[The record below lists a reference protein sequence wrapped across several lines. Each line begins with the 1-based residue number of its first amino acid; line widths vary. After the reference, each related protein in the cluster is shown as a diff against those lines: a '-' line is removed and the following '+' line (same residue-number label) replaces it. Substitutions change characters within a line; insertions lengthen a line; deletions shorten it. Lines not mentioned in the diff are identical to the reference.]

1 MNIEKAG
8 FRGYLPFLLG
18 ALAGIIAVIIICSDK
33 RNKTFDERQ
42 LVARGDAFKWG
53 FIAALSY
60 FGISELTTIL
70 IGEWIEASTNLAFG
84 FAIPAMAFGITCV
97 VKGAYIGLQQNYK
110 SVLITNITLSI
121 VNIGTGLLRIH
132 EDGWKFI
139 IDGHFTMD
147 VRLIIGFALFVI
159 TMVLLISNH
168 ISKKNEV
175 DYEES

>member
-1 MNIEKAG
+1 
-8 FRGYLPFLLG
+8 
-18 ALAGIIAVIIICSDK
+18 
-33 RNKTFDERQ
+33 
-42 LVARGDAFKWG
+42 
-53 FIAALSY
+53 
-60 FGISELTTIL
+60 
-70 IGEWIEASTNLAFG
+70 
-84 FAIPAMAFGITCV
+84 MAFGITCV

-139 IDGHFTMD
+139 IDGRFNMD